1 MLLPGACLGVL
12 GGGQLGRMFCVA
24 ARTMGYITVVL
35 DPDPGSPAGRIADHH
50 IKAGYTDTL
59 ALDQMLELCDAITTE
74 FENVPAQS
82 LEYLAKKKPVY
93 PSATNV
99 EIAQN
104 RVREK
109 NFARDAG
116 LEPAPFAAVK
126 SEDDL
131 KTALDEIGI
140 PAILKT
146 ATMGY
151 DGKGQFVVQNEQ
163 QALEAF
169 RTMKGV
175 DCVLEQKLTLKH
187 EISVLLARNASGEVA
202 CYRPAENEHRNGIL
216 HQSIVPARVSEKLA
230 DEAIRKARALAEAMD
245 YVGVLAI
252 EFFITD
258 DDRLIFN
265 EMAPRPHNSGHYTK
279 DAAVTSQFE
288 QQVRVMCGLKPGDS
302 RLISPVVMVNLLG
315 DLWHPDWACLFNES
329 GAKLHLYGKTESRP
343 GRKMGHY
350 NVLAESADQAK
361 LIADRIFDQL
371 TAQSISHL

>member
-24 ARTMGYITVVL
+24 ARTMGYTTVVL
-35 DPDPGSPAGRIADHH
+35 DPDSGSPAGRIADRH
-50 IKAGYTDTL
+50 IQAAYTDTQ
-59 ALDQMLELCDAITTE
+59 ALDQLLELCDVITTE

-82 LEYLAKKKPVY
+82 LTYLAKKKPVY
-93 PSATNV
+93 PTAENV

-109 NFARDAG
+109 NFAQNAG
-116 LEPAPFAAVK
+116 VEPAPFAAVS
-126 SEDDL
+126 SEAEL
-131 KTALDEIGI
+131 IAALVKVGT

-151 DGKGQFVVQNEQ
+151 DGKGQFVVENQQ

-169 RTMKGV
+169 RSINGIA
-175 DCVLEQKLTLKH
+175 CVLEQKLTLKQ
-187 EISVLLARNASGEVA
+187 EISVLLARNAKGEVA
-202 CYRPAENEHRNGIL
+202 CYLPAENEHRNGIL
-216 HQSIVPARVSEKLA
+216 HQSIVPARVSKELA
-230 DEAIRKARALAEAMD
+230 EQAIGKAQALAEAMT
-245 YVGVLAI
+245 YVGVLAV

-258 DDRLIFN
+258 DNRLIFN

-288 QQVRVMCGLKPGDS
+288 QQVRVMCGLKPGDT

-315 DLWHPDWACLFNES
+315 DLWHPDWAHLFNEP
-329 GAKLHLYGKTESRP
+329 GAKLHLYGKAEARP

-350 NVLAESADQAK
+350 NVLAESAGQAK
-361 LIADRIFDQL
+361 LIADRIFDRL
-371 TAQSISHL
+371 AAE

>member
-1 MLLPGACLGVL
+1 MLLPGASLGVL

-24 ARTMGYITVVL
+24 ARTMGYMTVVL
-35 DPDPGSPAGRIADHH
+35 DPDPGSPAGHIADHH
-50 IKAGYTDTL
+50 IKAGYSDTQ

-74 FENVPAQS
+74 FENVPAES
-82 LEYLAKKKPVY
+82 LEYLAKAKPVY
-93 PSATNV
+93 PRADHIK
-99 EIAQN
+99 IAQN

-116 LEPAPFAAVK
+116 VEPAVFAVIS

-131 KTALDEIGI
+131 LAALAEIGS

-146 ATMGY
+146 TTMGY
-151 DGKGQFVVQNEQ
+151 DGKGQFVLEDEQ
-163 QALEAF
+163 EALAAF
-169 RTMKGV
+169 RSLKGV
-175 DCVLEQKLTLKH
+175 NCVLEQKLALKQ
-187 EISVLLARNASGEVA
+187 EISVLLARNVRGEMA
-202 CYRPAENEHRNGIL
+202 CYLPVENEHRNGIL
-216 HQSIVPARVSEKLA
+216 HQSIVPARVSEKLSA
-230 DEAIRKARALAEAMD
+230 LAIDKAKALAEAMD
-245 YVGVLAI
+245 YVGVLAV

-258 DDRLIFN
+258 DDRIIFN

-288 QQVRVMCGLKPGDS
+288 QQVRVMCGLKPGDP

-315 DLWHPDWACLFNES
+315 DLWHPDWIYLFDEP
-329 GAKLHLYGKTESRP
+329 GAKLHLYGKAEARP

-361 LIADRIFDQL
+361 SIADRIFNQL
-371 TAQSISHL
+371 TTE